1 MKPKIAW
8 RTYLGSVLTVISLC
22 FWRFLLVPLG
32 ESITDSGYYR
42 EDRAHHRLH
51 GWTNRLETDRQKHLP
66 PGTTY
71 RLWEKHRLAL
81 RSQQAKRPA
90 PLSSG
95 R

>member
-1 MKPKIAW
+1 MKLKLAGRI
-8 RTYLGSVLTVISLC
+8 YLGFVLTVISLC

-32 ESITDSGYYR
+32 DTITDSGYYR
-42 EDRAHHRLH
+42 EDRAHHRPH
-51 GWTNRLETDRQKHLP
+51 GWTSRLETDRQKHLP

-71 RLWEKHRLAL
+71 RLWEKHLLAL

-90 PLSSG
+90 PPSSG